1 MLCEHKLRL
10 IDLHKDAT
18 FLYSLAV
25 TDLAV
30 TRGKISQEEFERLLA
45 FAQKTR
51 TTAEAL
57 RHEFWKHA
65 EEHGC

>member
-18 FLYSLAV
+18 LRYSLAV

-30 TRGKISQEEFERLLA
+30 TRGKISKSEFERLLV

-51 TTAEAL
+51 TISEAL
-57 RHEFWKHA
+57 RHEFLKHA
-65 EEHGC
+65 KEHGC